1 MFEIY
6 YYLMKKLG
14 YYFFEEVYIVW
25 LCKEFNLV
33 FYSCFLLMWIM
44 EVVDDIFYCVVDF
57 EDVVE
62 KRIFIVEQFYYYLY
76 EVWGQYEK
84 GLFFLLVVE
93 NVWEKLCLN
102 SLSCS
107 MEDQFFMYLRVNI
120 LNKLV
125 FYVV

>member
-44 EVVDDIFYCVVDF
+44 EAVDDIFYCVVDF

-107 MEDQFFMYLRVNI
+107 MEDQFFMYLWVNI

>member
-33 FYSCFLLMWIM
+33 LYSCFLLMWIM

-107 MEDQFFMYLRVNI
+107 MEDQFFMYL
-120 LNKLV
+120 
-125 FYVV
+125 